1 MGVLFAACVR
11 YTILAVRD
19 DPLRSLIVA
28 PRPARLDG
36 DGERRRPARRARRR
50 AAHQA
55 AEMHYEAPPTWK

>member
-28 PRPARLDG
+28 
-36 DGERRRPARRARRR
+36 RRGLLGWMATESAGGRRRARRR
-50 AAHQA
+50 AAHQD